1 MSYRAYNTVFTNMPE
16 VTGTFEFTA
25 TCSTYT
31 ITVDTM
37 PRSTIEYD
45 LIGGKTESI
54 ALPLIHADPTY
65 CYIVDYYDITDA
77 ATLWA
82 PSFVTVNPQMT
93 HMQIYTDDK
102 SYLGKWTLNIDA
114 IDTSGGTTAAGT
126 ISILLIDSCTTAEL
140 IQIESIGPFALNVR
154 TDTA

>member
-1 MSYRAYNTVFTNMPE
+1 
-16 VTGTFEFTA
+16 
-25 TCSTYT
+25 
-31 ITVDTM
+31 
-37 PRSTIEYD
+37 
-45 LIGGKTESI
+45 
-54 ALPLIHADPTY
+54 
-65 CYIVDYYDITDA
+65 
-77 ATLWA
+77 
-82 PSFVTVNPQMT
+82 MT

-114 IDTSGGTTAAGT
+114 IDISGGTTAAGT